1 MKQFV
6 CVARELDTKVVKV
19 LTELESKISSV
30 KIKRA

>member
-6 CVARELDTKVVKV
+6 CVAREFDTKVVKV